1 MRFLFRPPAA
11 EATDLLT
18 LPWDQPLEEWADPRM
33 LEIGH
38 RGISRHVV
46 RFVAEGGQVFALK
59 EIAER
64 LARREYHLLGELQT
78 LGLPAVSVLGICVER
93 PGDQEAILVTRYL
106 EYSVSYRY
114 LFSSMRM
121 AHSSDQLIDA
131 MVELLARLHLAGLF
145 WGDCSLS
152 NTLFSPDAGTMAAYL
167 VDAETAELHPSLSRG
182 KRSYDVDMAAERV
195 GGELMDLQSGGLLPD
210 DVDPLVIAAEIPTRY
225 EALWQELTREEVFA
239 PDEQRYRMSTR
250 LRRLN
255 ELGFDVDEVELVTSA
270 EGSRLRITTRVAEPG
285 HHRQQLFRLTGLEAS
300 ENQARRLLNDLYSF
314 RAYLEQR
321 DGRPVS
327 DSLAGHLWRT
337 EIYEPVIAATPEH
350 LVGRLA
356 PAEIFHEV
364 LEHRWFLSEQAQRDV
379 GTTAAAE
386 SYFAGVLPHAPTG
399 ATSPLIATQTIPRDR
414 SGPDDPAGSPTTPA

>member
-11 EATDLLT
+11 EATDLLS
-18 LPWDQPLEEWADPRM
+18 LPWDQPLEEWTDPRM
-33 LEIGH
+33 LEIKQ

-46 RFVAEGGQVFALK
+46 RFVAEGGQVYALK
-59 EIAER
+59 EISER

-93 PGDQEAILVTRYL
+93 PDDQEAILVTRYL
-106 EYSVSYRY
+106 DYSVSYRF

-145 WGDCSLS
+145 WGDCTLS

-182 KRSYDVDMAAERV
+182 QREYDLDMAAERV
-195 GGELMDLQSGGLLPD
+195 GGELMDLESGGLLPE
-210 DVDPLVIAAEIPTRY
+210 DVDPIVIAEEIPKRY
-225 EALWQELTREEVFA
+225 HALWQELTREEVFA
-239 PDEQRYRMSTR
+239 PDEQRFRVASR

-255 ELGFDVDEVELVTSA
+255 ELGFDVDEVELITSA
-270 EGSRLRITTRVAEPG
+270 EGSRLRVTTRVAESG
-285 HHRQQLFRLTGLEAS
+285 HHRQQLFRLTGLEAQ

-327 DSLAGHLWRT
+327 DSLTGHLWRT
-337 EIYEPVIAATPEH
+337 DVYEPVIAAIPDD

-364 LEHRWFLSEQAQRDV
+364 LEHRWFLSEREQRDV
-379 GTTAAAE
+379 GTTAASE
-386 SYFAGVLPHAPTG
+386 SYFAGVLPGVPESA
-399 ATSPLIATQTIPRDR
+399 
-414 SGPDDPAGSPTTPA
+414 TTPARIGDKPKPV

>member
-18 LPWDQPLEEWADPRM
+18 LPWERPLEEWDDPRM
-33 LEIGH
+33 LEIH
-38 RGISRHVV
+38 QRGISRHVV
-46 RFVAEGGQVFALK
+46 RFVAEGGKVYALK

-64 LARREYHLLGELQT
+64 LARREYHLLTELQAQ
-78 LGLPAVSVLGICVER
+78 GLPAVSVLGICVER
-93 PGDQEAILVTRYL
+93 PDDQEAILVTRYL
-106 EYSVSYRY
+106 EYSVSYRF

-145 WGDCSLS
+145 WGDCTLS

-167 VDAETAELHPSLSRG
+167 VDAETAELHASLTPGQRA
-182 KRSYDVDMAAERV
+182 YDVEMAAERV
-195 GGELMDLQSGGLLPD
+195 GGELMDLESGGLLPD
-210 DVDPLVIAAEIPTRY
+210 DVDPIVIADEIPKRY
-225 EALWQELTREEVFA
+225 EALWQELTREEVFK
-239 PDEQRYRMSTR
+239 PEEQRFRVASR

-255 ELGFDVDEVELVTSA
+255 ELGFDVDEVELITSE
-270 EGSRLRITTRVAEPG
+270 EGSRLRVTTRVAESG
-285 HHRQQLFRLTGLEAS
+285 HHRQQLFRLTGLEAH
-300 ENQARRLLNDLYSF
+300 ENQARRLLNDIYSF

-337 EIYEPVIAATPEH
+337 EVYEPVIAAIPEH

-386 SYFAGVLPHAPTG
+386 SYFAGVLPYAPEAVTAPAMIAEKPA
-399 ATSPLIATQTIPRDR
+399 AT
-414 SGPDDPAGSPTTPA
+414 